1 MAAATATEH
10 IHDEV
15 RELIRRRGI
24 DPVTDH
30 RSTRKLIDEVIAHYD
45 ERVPM
50 SSLPP
55 LLDRAGAVRHVFDT
69 LAGFGPLQRF
79 LDDPAVEEIWINQ
92 PGRVFIARNGRS
104 ELTTVVLSADDVRDL
119 VERMLKPSG
128 RRLDLSSPFV
138 DALLPDGSRLHAV
151 IPDITR
157 EHLSLN
163 IRKFVVAANGL
174 EDLVALGTITAHAA
188 RFLEAAVTAG
198 LNVIVAGGTQAGKT
212 TLLNTLINSIPA
224 RERVITCEEVFEL
237 RPNLPDVVA
246 MQTRQPNLEGNGEIR
261 LRRLV
266 KEALRMRPSRMIVG
280 EVRQEESLD
289 LLIALN
295 SGLPGMCSRARQL
308 GPGGGGQ
315 TLHAAAAG
323 RRERHRRLRG
333 ADRCLLHRPGRADR
347 RRTRRLPSG
356 PGDRRPTGPGRGR
369 GRRDRGHLHLGRRQT
384 GSRTGVSAASRTDSS
399 STASISPSCCP
410 AESDGVRSDLRQ
422 RGWRRASRYGIAR
435 SVKHLVSAVAPTGAG
450 ADCGH
455 GGGELLTPFVR
466 GRQLPDREFVRLGDE
481 KTHRFGNLAKTVS
494 PELMADAS

>member
-50 SSLPP
+50 SALPP

-92 PGRVFIARNGRS
+92 PGRVFIARGGRS
-104 ELTTVVLSADDVRDL
+104 ELTTIVLSADDVRDL

-198 LNVIVAGGTQAGKT
+198 LNIIVAGGTQAGKT

-266 KEALRMRPSRMIVG
+266 KEALRMRPTQMIVG

-295 SGLPGMCSRARQL
+295 SGLP
-308 GPGGGGQ
+308 
-315 TLHAAAAG
+315 
-323 RRERHRRLRG
+323 EILRC
-333 ADRCLLHRPGRADR
+333 A
-347 RRTRRLPSG
+347 
-356 PGDRRPTGPGRGR
+356 
-369 GRRDRGHLHLGRRQT
+369 
-384 GSRTGVSAASRTDSS
+384 
-399 STASISPSCCP
+399 
-410 AESDGVRSDLRQ
+410 
-422 RGWRRASRYGIAR
+422 
-435 SVKHLVSAVAPTGAG
+435 
-450 ADCGH
+450 
-455 GGGELLTPFVR
+455 
-466 GRQLPDREFVRLGDE
+466 
-481 KTHRFGNLAKTVS
+481 
-494 PELMADAS
+494 